1 MIVLLPKGAKA
12 AADPVLEILK
22 RNKNVAV
29 VGISSKPHRPSHEI
43 AAYLKES
50 GYRMIGVN
58 PNETMVLG
66 EKCYPRLQEVPE
78 PVEIVDIFRK
88 AEDVPP
94 VVDDAIEK
102 GAKVIWMQLGI
113 ENREAADKAVAAGM
127 VVVMDA
133 CILVE
138 HRKRLRQLST

>member
-1 MIVLLPKGAKA
+1 MIVLLPKGVTANG
-12 AADPVLEILK
+12 DPILEILK
-22 RNKNVAV
+22 NNKIVAV
-29 VGISSKPHRPSHEI
+29 VGISPKPYRASNEI

-58 PNETMVLG
+58 PNETSVLG
-66 EKCYPRLQEVPE
+66 EKCYARLQDVPGT
-78 PVEIVDIFRK
+78 VEIVDVFRK
-88 AEDVPP
+88 APDVPP

-113 ENREAADKAVAAGM
+113 ENRAAAEKALAAGM
-127 VVVMDA
+127 TVVMDA

-138 HRKRLRQLST
+138 HRKRLRQLSS

>member
-1 MIVLLPKGAKA
+1 MIVLLPRGAKA

-29 VGISSKPHRPSHEI
+29 VGISSRPDRPSHEI
-43 AAYLKES
+43 AVYLKES

-58 PNETMVLG
+58 PNEAMVLG

-102 GAKVIWMQLGI
+102 GAKVIWMQLGV
-113 ENREAADKAVAAGM
+113 ENREAAEKAVAAGM

-138 HRKRLRQLST
+138 HRKRLRQLSA

>member
-1 MIVLLPKGAKA
+1 MIVLLPKGVTA
-12 AADPVLEILK
+12 AGDPVLDILK
-22 RNKNVAV
+22 NNKIVAV
-29 VGISSKPHRPSHEI
+29 VGISPKPYRASNEI
-43 AAYLKES
+43 ATYLKES

-58 PNETMVLG
+58 PNETSVLG
-66 EKCYPRLQEVPE
+66 ERCYARLQDVPG
-78 PVEIVDIFRK
+78 PVEIVDVFRK

-113 ENREAADKAVAAGM
+113 ENRAAAEKALAAGM
-127 VVVMDA
+127 TVVMDA

-138 HRKRLRQLST
+138 HRKRLRQLSS